1 MPTRLARALVPG
13 MAEEV
18 ERKFLV
24 SGNGWRNGVEAEIRI
39 RQFYLSAAGGRS
51 LRVRVSD
58 GTSAMLTLK
67 FGGAGRR
74 RDEFEYPIPLGDAEE
89 MQAFALGRVIEKTR
103 CHVRHLGYL
112 YEVDVFGGALAGL
125 VIAELETPDDVPD
138 DRLPEW
144 LGQEVTDDSRYY
156 NASLA
161 LGDLPEAAA

>member
-1 MPTRLARALVPG
+1 
-13 MAEEV
+13 MAEEI

-24 SGNGWRNGVEAEIRI
+24 SGNGWRDSVEARIQI

-51 LRVRVSD
+51 VRVRVND

-67 FGGAGRR
+67 FGGVGRR
-74 RDEFEYPIPLGDAEE
+74 RDEFEYAIPLSDAED

-103 CHVRHLGYL
+103 CHVRHRGHL
-112 YEVDVFGGALAGL
+112 YEVDIFGGPLAGL
-125 VIAELETPDDVPD
+125 LIAELETPDDVPD

-144 LGQEVTDDSRYY
+144 LGQEVTDDPRYY